1 MLGHGTQNGKREYST
16 ISNMYTVRDLDGND
30 HLKSGLKWFGNL
42 NFPASSTVRLNRVNG
57 SPQGE

>member
-1 MLGHGTQNGKREYST
+1 
-16 ISNMYTVRDLDGND
+16 MYTVRDLDGND